1 MAHLKQ
7 EKKKSTSVA
16 IKNGRVKI
24 QAEIADMKT
33 KLDLAKRT
41 TLKFRE
47 EIKKAQKEKGVE
59 QTMFWREFNQYFD
72 IKPLPRSV
80 PVPQFQR
87 KTNRPEEK
95 LDNQIFSRK
104 AVAPAQIFGFD
115 LAIWQAWSKELWQRM

>member
-1 MAHLKQ
+1 MRDSKTDLSQ

-59 QTMFWREFNQYFD
+59 QTMF
-72 IKPLPRSV
+72 
-80 PVPQFQR
+80 
-87 KTNRPEEK
+87 
-95 LDNQIFSRK
+95 
-104 AVAPAQIFGFD
+104 
-115 LAIWQAWSKELWQRM
+115 

>member
-1 MAHLKQ
+1 MLRSYIASAWARSLFGGDTEYAGDDGWQLVGDVLQGAHKHETDFE

-24 QAEIADMKT
+24 QAEIADMKS

-59 QTMFWREFNQYFD
+59 QTMF
-72 IKPLPRSV
+72 
-80 PVPQFQR
+80 
-87 KTNRPEEK
+87 
-95 LDNQIFSRK
+95 
-104 AVAPAQIFGFD
+104 
-115 LAIWQAWSKELWQRM
+115 